1 MPSDVNINEH
11 VTTEPLCHLVF
22 PKISNKIP
30 KIRRQKGAE
39 VSPIYLMFV
48 LYIQREILYFTPLST
63 DEYQFICLVFC
74 FLVTVLLIHNSD
86 AWRRRRRF
94 RYRIRR
100 TKIVRP
106 PPPPSCVGSDIC
118 VGSCLNG
125 KCTWHCA
132 NTCDVMVNGEVM

>member
-1 MPSDVNINEH
+1 MNTWQQNLCVILFSQKSAIRFLRYDVRKELRSLQFTWCLSCIYREIYFILLLSLQMNIS
-11 VTTEPLCHLVF
+11 L
-22 PKISNKIP
+22 
-30 KIRRQKGAE
+30 
-39 VSPIYLMFV
+39 FV
-48 LYIQREILYFTPLST
+48 LFS
-63 DEYQFICLVFC
+63 V
-74 FLVTVLLIHNSD
+74 VTVLLIHNSD

-106 PPPPSCVGSDIC
+106 PSPPSCVGSDIC
-118 VGSCLNG
+118 AGSCLNG